1 MFIFSDDAKECL
13 IVAKSVGN
21 DRIVGID
28 ASGKSVEP
36 YLEILKQFKSCGFK
50 LTLHMGEVSSEA
62 ALNDD
67 KLLIELN
74 PDRIGHAVFLVC

>member
-1 MFIFSDDAKECL
+1 MI
-13 IVAKSVGN
+13 IAKSVGN

-28 ASGKSVEP
+28 LSGNPASGKSVEP

-67 KLLIELN
+67 RLLIELN